1 MGLKSGVVHTET
13 RIYGIWYV
21 IRRFIRCMLVM
32 LNIFK
37 QEKSVWGSHFI
48 EVYLI
53 STERHQAGEL
63 QVF

>member
-1 MGLKSGVVHTET
+1 
-13 RIYGIWYV
+13 
-21 IRRFIRCMLVM
+21 M

-48 EVYLI
+48 EVYLV
-53 STERHQAGEL
+53 STEKHQAGEL